1 MSLKSV
7 VVPKAPGKAWKKLGQ
22 PVPLSYLWAELNKG
36 KLQATHTKVPGRF
49 SALNGLL
56 PARSVPCSNSTVYA
70 AGASNLRHS
79 ALVFFN
85 GKAAATA
92 PKGTVALASQA
103 EKILI
108 MWRRFIRVTWW
119 IAETRG
125 FMTQFVKEGQK
136 LQGRQHW
143 LVDCHVF

>member
-7 VVPKAPGKAWKKLGQ
+7 DVPKAPGKAWKKLGQ

-49 SALNGLL
+49 SALSGLL
-56 PARSVPCSNSTVYA
+56 PGRSVPCSNSTSYA
-70 AGASNLRHS
+70 LGETNLRHS

-103 EKILI
+103 EMVLI
-108 MWRRFIRVTWW
+108 MWRRFMKLTWW
-119 IAETRG
+119 IAEIRG
-125 FMTQFVKEGQK
+125 FMTLFMRLGEKF
-136 LQGRQHW
+136 QHPP
-143 LVDCHVF
+143 HRRA

>member
-7 VVPKAPGKAWKKLGQ
+7 DVPKAPDKAWKKLGQ

-49 SALNGLL
+49 SALSGLL
-56 PARSVPCSNSTVYA
+56 PGRSVPCSNSTSYA
-70 AGASNLRHS
+70 LGETNLRHS

-103 EKILI
+103 VRILN
-108 MWRRFIRVTWW
+108 MWRRFMKLTWW
-119 IAETRG
+119 IAEIRG
-125 FMTQFVKEGQK
+125 FMTLFVRLGEK
-136 LQGRQHW
+136 LQHPPHRRA
-143 LVDCHVF
+143 

>member
-1 MSLKSV
+1 
-7 VVPKAPGKAWKKLGQ
+7 
-22 PVPLSYLWAELNKG
+22 
-36 KLQATHTKVPGRF
+36 
-49 SALNGLL
+49 
-56 PARSVPCSNSTVYA
+56 
-70 AGASNLRHS
+70 LRHS